1 MITVTALGLMAALAQ
16 SAPCES
22 LRTISLPNTTI
33 TSAQLVAA
41 GPYVA
46 PAPGGPPGGPVV
58 AAAAPA
64 VVVAKPLADAAT
76 APVAAA
82 AGEVVVAV
90 NPRRRRERTRSWHI
104 AASQRL

>member
-16 SAPCES
+16 AAPCES
-22 LRTISLPNTTI
+22 LRTASLPNTTI

-58 AAAAPA
+58 PAAGRGEGAGSGGGRGGAEAPA
-64 VVVAKPLADAAT
+64 GPVLQAHCRIADKLKAIYGTVIVV
-76 APVAAA
+76 
-82 AGEVVVAV
+82 EV
-90 NPRRRRERTRSWHI
+90 
-104 AASQRL
+104 LL